1 MKRRIVAV
9 KKGKKWL
16 PCLSHNTSCAAWC
29 QNAGYGASK
38 SFIKD
43 LLTPRQDSLQ
53 FLLHAGHLELTILPD
68 NQGIGSPF
76 PSVSSRAQAD
86 QASRDI
92 ENTALLANMQ
102 QPQHSTSPASYKPRK
117 SPMRNVLESAL
128 QPAPSAHDAGNA
140 TDQSVGGLHLPGD
153 LGQSALQG
161 QVEMPLDS
169 RLHAALGPTGFMP
182 PASPHPANSTPL
194 TETHGSAPDPPM
206 DSGLE
211 DDGSEATTAQD
222 LEHQALLSAHE
233 SSTSHGANSSSSRA
247 GGDGAVKH
255 RWHRDRQ
262 VQLTLA
268 GYTSVCFVYILFDEM
283 VPMYSSAPHQAGGL
297 GLTPSHLALPLMASG
312 PIMFVWSIWG
322 YPFLEAWLGG
332 ITATMRW
339 NLIAAAALTPL
350 VPIASAVVPAG
361 TTAVL
366 LCLAVTL
373 SFCRMIGNNM
383 FSCASGLINLAA
395 PKAQLGTVNAVGSLL
410 SAGVRSVGPALGGFI
425 WGSSVSIPAHQ
436 YAVFSAMSVI
446 MLSILLV
453 YSGVKV

>member
-1 MKRRIVAV
+1 MLTC
-9 KKGKKWL
+9 L
-16 PCLSHNTSCAAWC
+16 PCLLN
-29 QNAGYGASK
+29 NAKCGSKAESREQKGAPSEACCPLVK
-38 SFIKD
+38 AHCTLPF
-43 LLTPRQDSLQ
+43 
-53 FLLHAGHLELTILPD
+53 AGHVELTVLPEA
-68 NQGIGSPF
+68 QGTGLPGFSGSSP
-76 PSVSSRAQAD
+76 AQAD
-86 QASRDI
+86 LVLEDM

-102 QPQHSTSPASYKPRK
+102 QPQSSIQTASYKRQE
-117 SPMRNVLESAL
+117 SPLKNVLETVPQPPASANN
-128 QPAPSAHDAGNA
+128 AG
-140 TDQSVGGLHLPGD
+140 SPISRSPGGVHLPGN
-153 LGQSALQG
+153 LVKQALQG
-161 QVEMPLDS
+161 QAEMPLDT
-169 RLHAALGPTGFMP
+169 RLHAAVGPTGFMQPADLHPGNSASSTEAHALAP
-182 PASPHPANSTPL
+182 PSPM
-194 TETHGSAPDPPM
+194 GS
-206 DSGLE
+206 GWK
-211 DDGSEATTAQD
+211 DDGSGATAAQD
-222 LEHQALLSAHE
+222 PEHQPLLAACETSTRRDSS
-233 SSTSHGANSSSSRA
+233 SSTSKAGA
-247 GGDGAVKH
+247 GGAVKH

-268 GYTSVCFVYILFDEM
+268 GYTSICFVYILFDEM

-297 GLTPSHLALPLMASG
+297 GLTPSQLALPLMASG

-339 NLIAAAALTPL
+339 NLIAAAVLTPL
-350 VPIASAVVPAG
+350 VPIASAVIPAG

-410 SAGVRSVGPALGGFI
+410 SAGVRSVGPALGGFV

-436 YAVFSAMSVI
+436 YAVFSVMSVL

-453 YSGVKV
+453 YIGVKV